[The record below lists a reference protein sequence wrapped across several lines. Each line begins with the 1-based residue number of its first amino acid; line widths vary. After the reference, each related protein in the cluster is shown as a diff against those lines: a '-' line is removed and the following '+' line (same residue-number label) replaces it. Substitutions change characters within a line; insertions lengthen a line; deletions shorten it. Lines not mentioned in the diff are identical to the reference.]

1 MKCSDAYFR
10 KIAQRMASGNKT
22 SSEAAIVIQATDA
35 EVGGMGR
42 WTHSGDAKGIQSP
55 GPVAKLDM

>member
-1 MKCSDAYFR
+1 MLRCVVQKDSSGDGFR
-10 KIAQRMASGNKT
+10 EQDHFRGS
-22 SSEAAIVIQATDA
+22 IVIQTRDA

-42 WTHSGDAKGIQSP
+42 WRHSGDAKGTQSP